1 MLRRQDENT
10 LAHGHK
16 NEENELQ
23 SVKNDNIRETKSNAL
38 AKSPARRP
46 VNTGL
51 RDRENRQTP
60 SKSRVLDVHRAALTP
75 TTPTKNTKKPYVF
88 KDPLKSLNQLP
99 VKRKKDELLKKSLKD
114 ESEVS
119 ADISSPVSK
128 KLDLGPVDESEVEYA
143 PPRAQDE
150 LYQPDFSI
158 DLSPFTNTPDA
169 RAYEMNHITEIDS
182 ITRNPKEKEEEN
194 FVDLLFKSLDQ
205 KSETLDVT
213 SKVAPSAAIE
223 SSFLPE
229 IDQSEIEYAPHQEE
243 ELPYRPEFEINLS
256 SIPQE
261 PNFAVYEFGHLLDVP
276 LSITVLVEE
285 EEDGHQSNRF
295 SPDEFEFVFGS
306 EDIPNDLD
314 EDQLI
319 RVPFDDF
326 QFDVNA
332 LSA

>member
-1 MLRRQDENT
+1 MLRRLDENT
-10 LAHGHK
+10 LSHGHK
-16 NEENELQ
+16 NEENDLQ
-23 SVKNDNIRETKSNAL
+23 AVKNDNIRETKLTAPT
-38 AKSPARRP
+38 KSPARRP

-99 VKRKKDELLKKSLKD
+99 LKRKKDELLKKNLKD

-119 ADISSPVSK
+119 AGISSPVRK
-128 KLDLGPVDESEVEYA
+128 KLDLGPVDEYEVEYA

-158 DLSPFTNTPDA
+158 DLSPFTSTPDA
-169 RAYEMNHITEIDS
+169 RAYEMNHITDLDT
-182 ITRNPKEKEEEN
+182 ITTHSKEKEGDN
-194 FVDLLFKSLDQ
+194 FVDLLFKSLDRN
-205 KSETLDVT
+205 SETLDVT
-213 SKVAPSAAIE
+213 SEVSPSAAIE

-229 IDQSEIEYAPHQEE
+229 IDQSEIEYAPQREE
-243 ELPYRPEFEINLS
+243 ELPYRPEFEIDLS
-256 SIPQE
+256 IIPQE
-261 PNFAVYEFGHLLDVP
+261 PNYAVYEFGHLLDVP
-276 LSITVLVEE
+276 SSITILF
-285 EEDGHQSNRF
+285 EEDEEGQTDRF
-295 SPDEFEFVFGS
+295 PQDEFEFVFGS

-314 EDQLI
+314 DDQVI